1 MLTNLMSEA
10 LEGINTIVGNYGLA
24 IIIFTVILKLLMFP
38 LYAKQTRSLEEMQQI
53 QPEIEK
59 IQKKYK
65 DDKERQNEELVKLYQ
80 ERGINPAAGCLPMVL
95 TLIIIFPL
103 YRAIYALDLSQTSF
117 LWIKNLAEP
126 DILLVIING
135 IATLGQ
141 TYLTTKLSG
150 NTMQNTMTMWMMPI
164 MIIAISFKFRFP
176 AGVLVYWITQTIMTI
191 LQQLLMQKKPAKG
204 VAK

>member
-1 MLTNLMSEA
+1 
-10 LEGINTIVGNYGLA
+10 
-24 IIIFTVILKLLMFP
+24 
-38 LYAKQTRSLEEMQQI
+38 
-53 QPEIEK
+53 
-59 IQKKYK
+59 
-65 DDKERQNEELVKLYQ
+65 
-80 ERGINPAAGCLPMVL
+80 MVL

-150 NTMQNTMTMWMMPI
+150 NTMQEYNDNVDD
-164 MIIAISFKFRFP
+164 ANNDYS
-176 AGVLVYWITQTIMTI
+176 Y
-191 LQQLLMQKKPAKG
+191 QLSSGFLRESWFTG
-204 VAK
+204 

>member
-117 LWIKNLAEP
+117 LWIKNLAKP

-164 MIIAISFKFRFP
+164 MIIAISFGFP

>member
-65 DDKERQNEELVKLYQ
+65 DDKEKQNEELVKLYQ

-164 MIIAISFKFRFP
+164 MIIAISFRFP

>member
-164 MIIAISFKFRFP
+164 MIIAISFRFP

>member
-53 QPEIEK
+53 QPAIEK

-164 MIIAISFKFRFP
+164 MIIAISFRFP

>member
-80 ERGINPAAGCLPMVL
+80 ERGINPAAGCLPMIL

-164 MIIAISFKFRFP
+164 MIIAISFRFP

>member
-164 MIIAISFKFRFP
+164 MIIAISFGFP